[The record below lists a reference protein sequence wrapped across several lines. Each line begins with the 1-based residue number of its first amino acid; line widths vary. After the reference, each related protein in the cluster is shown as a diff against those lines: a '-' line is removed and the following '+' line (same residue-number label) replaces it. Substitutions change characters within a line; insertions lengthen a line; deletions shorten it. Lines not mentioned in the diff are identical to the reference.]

1 MTYILYNPLANGGNG
16 YEGLGEV
23 QAALSEAELRDI
35 TQLSSAP
42 FLTGL
47 TKDDR
52 VILCGGDGTIHHLVN
67 ALPDPVGLEVPIYI
81 WKFGTGNDFWR
92 DAPEKGDLDMV
103 LLNDYMKN
111 LPYAEVN
118 GKRIRFVNDCG
129 LGVDSRVCEM
139 GEEYKQKT
147 GKRMN
152 YILLALKAI
161 LFDYKRANARVTVD
175 GVTREYANVWLATT
189 MNGRYVGGGMK
200 LTPGQDRRSD
210 KLCCIVWH
218 KTARLLTIPLFITV
232 FSGSHVKLKSM
243 FDIHYGKD
251 IRVEF
256 DRPCAL
262 NLDGEVHSGITTYSA
277 HK

>member
-23 QAALSEAELRDI
+23 QAAFPEAELRDI
-35 TQLSSAP
+35 TQISTAP
-42 FLTGL
+42 FLTLL
-47 TKDDR
+47 TITDR
-52 VILCGGDGTIHHLVN
+52 FILCGGLGSTSHFVN
-67 ALPDPVGLEVPIYI
+67 ALPDPASLEPPIYI
-81 WKFGTGNDFWR
+81 WKFGTANDSWPA
-92 DAPEKGDLDMV
+92 APEKGELEMV

-139 GEEYKQKT
+139 GEEHKKKT

-152 YILLALKAI
+152 YIILALKAI
-161 LFDYKRANARVTVD
+161 LFDYKRATARVTID
-175 GVTREYANVWLATT
+175 GVTREYSKVWLATA
-189 MNGRYVGGGMK
+189 MNGRYIGGGMK
-200 LTPGQDRRSD
+200 LTPDQDRRSD
-210 KLCCIVWH
+210 ELCCIVWH
-218 KTARLLTIPLFITV
+218 KTSRPLTIPLFISV

-243 FDIHYGKD
+243 FDIHFGKD

-262 NLDGEVHSGITTYSA
+262 NLDGEVHSGILSYSA